1 MENMHPALKSLWD
14 LENELRRAA
23 RNALLMHSDEAKAH
37 LEEARRHYREALA
50 AIRKEL
56 GAGSDEHA
64 TTSKEPNRDKL
75 GPTGPADVKG
85 DPEAS
90 YEAKHPNAGNV
101 AEAPPGPM
109 PSSDPDDKASELAK
123 EVERKRI

>member
-1 MENMHPALKSLWD
+1 MAIFEKMHSALKSLWD
-14 LENELRRAA
+14 LENELRSAA

-37 LEEARRHYREALA
+37 MEEARRHYREALA

-64 TTSKEPNRDKL
+64 TTSTEPNRDKL
-75 GPTGPADVKG
+75 VKG

-90 YEAKHPNAGNV
+90 YEAKHPNPGNV
-101 AEAPPGPM
+101 AEAQPGPM

-123 EVERKRI
+123 EVEKKRI